1 MCYYSLIYYLVSIGG
16 QTRLLARRLPRS
28 SFGLGKS
35 SRIASACEGVELV
48 DEDTVVDVVGY
59 RGRLSVP
66 IRFITSTSPRLEVGT
81 CESA

>member
-28 SFGLGKS
+28 SFGSGKS

-48 DEDTVVDVVGY
+48 DEDTVVDVLGY
-59 RGRLSVP
+59 RGHLSVEHP
-66 IRFITSTSPRLEVGT
+66 HPLHHQHLSSLRSRDV
-81 CESA
+81 